1 MGKQSE
7 LTDIEINAQ
16 QMGVDLMREYLKENK
31 AYHLSF
37 LVAVIIGFIVA
48 KIFTEVAAEGL
59 LLWVLGF
66 FFVAELV
73 KFIVWRI
80 EQREE

>member
-1 MGKQSE
+1 
-7 LTDIEINAQ
+7 
-16 QMGVDLMREYLKENK
+16 MREYLKENK
-31 AYHLSF
+31 GYHLSF

-48 KIFTEVAAEGL
+48 KIFTEVAADGL

-66 FFVAELV
+66 FFAAELV

>member
-1 MGKQSE
+1 
-7 LTDIEINAQ
+7 
-16 QMGVDLMREYLKENK
+16 MREYLEENK

-37 LVAVIIGFIVA
+37 LAAVIIGYIVA
-48 KIFTEVAAEGL
+48 KVFADGAVNGL

-80 EQREE
+80 EQKEE

>member
-1 MGKQSE
+1 
-7 LTDIEINAQ
+7 
-16 QMGVDLMREYLKENK
+16 MGVEGMREYLKENK

-37 LVAVIIGFIVA
+37 LAAVIIGFIVA
-48 KIFTEVAAEGL
+48 KIFTDVAADGL

-80 EQREE
+80 EQKEE

>member
-1 MGKQSE
+1 
-7 LTDIEINAQ
+7 
-16 QMGVDLMREYLKENK
+16 MREYLKENK